1 MTTDLIRRLL
11 AVADDLDQRG
21 YPYAGIIR
29 QAAQLT
35 DGSRCQECGEQ
46 FAVGTAAGRPPKY
59 CSGPTRRR
67 EQGDAESCVLVH
79 YGTVNS
85 IRWQ

>member
-35 DGSRCQECGEQ
+35 
-46 FAVGTAAGRPPKY
+46 TAPAAKSAANSSPSAPPLAGRRSTARAPLDGANKATPRAA
-59 CSGPTRRR
+59 CLFTMG
-67 EQGDAESCVLVH
+67 L
-79 YGTVNS
+79 
-85 IRWQ
+85 